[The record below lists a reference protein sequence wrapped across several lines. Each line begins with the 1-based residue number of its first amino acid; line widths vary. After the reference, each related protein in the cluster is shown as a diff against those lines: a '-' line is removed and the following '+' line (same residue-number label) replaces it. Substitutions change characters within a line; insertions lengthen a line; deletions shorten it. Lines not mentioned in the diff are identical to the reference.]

1 MTTDVPRCDYEGS
14 HYQQEFWNAARQ
26 YEDMAERIALRHLL
40 PASGRRIVEIGAGA
54 GRLGDLYQG
63 YDEIYL
69 VDYAKSQLEQA
80 HARWGHDPRFTFVQ
94 GDIYRL
100 PFPTGYFDTVVTVRV
115 LHHIKSLTDALLEIS
130 RITAPRGIYV
140 TEFAN
145 KRNLKAIARYMLQRG
160 KSGENPFSPEPF
172 EFVPLNIDFHPVAMR
187 RELES
192 VGYTIESERS
202 VSFFRVPFLKKY
214 VPARLLAQVDG
225 VLQTPASRLRLT
237 PSIFLRS
244 RLPKG
249 QEVANAKWQC
259 PRCQSINIMSSK
271 EENKVGLVCQD
282 CQEFY
287 PVDNGIHVFR
297 KE

>member
-14 HYQQEFWNAARQ
+14 RYQQEFWTSTRH
-26 YEDMAERIALRHLL
+26 YEDLAERIALHHLL
-40 PASGRRIVEIGAGA
+40 PSTGRRIVEIGAGA

-80 HARWGHDPRFTFVQ
+80 RERWGHDPRFTFVQ

-115 LHHIKSLTDALLEIS
+115 LHHVKALTNALLELR

-145 KRNLKAIARYMLQRG
+145 KRNLKAIARYMLNKG
-160 KSGENPFSPEPF
+160 KGEENPFSRDPF
-172 EFVPLNIDFHPVAMR
+172 EFVPLNIDFHPGAMR
-187 RELES
+187 DELEN
-192 VGYTIESERS
+192 VGFTIESERS

-214 VPARLLAQVDG
+214 VPARVLAQLDG
-225 VLQTPASRLRLT
+225 VLQTPTAPLRLT
-237 PSIFLRS
+237 PSIFLRC

-249 QEVANAKWQC
+249 QETPNAKWQC
-259 PRCQSINIMSSK
+259 PQCQSVNLMSSS
-271 EENKVGLVCQD
+271 EAVVCQD
-282 CQEFY
+282 CQESY
-287 PVDNGIHVFR
+287 PIDNGIHLFR